1 MKKSSVFNP
10 GLFSLNHFFKLII
23 MKRLLTAA
31 AVTLYSLSIAQIKTG
46 TIYISGQADY
56 AKEEKNSS
64 NFTEQIL
71 KIIPTVGIFVVPN
84 LAVGTGL
91 GYTHRQLD
99 NHQTIYNGPI
109 TSIIDY
115 TGKTNAVIVAPFI
128 RKYWTLSE
136 KLYFFGQLQVP
147 MEFGKIK
154 QDGLVNNIYEPD
166 GYIIGQQILDDEYQ
180 YTSLGINVMPG
191 VDYFLNKNWSIEAM
205 IGELGYKN
213 LKYKDTDDRNRKNY
227 NFGFNL
233 SAVSFGVKYVF
244 VK

>member
-1 MKKSSVFNP
+1 MKKI
-10 GLFSLNHFFKLII
+10 LIAG
-23 MKRLLTAA
+23 AA
-31 AVTLYSLSIAQIKTG
+31 LLYSFSNAQIKTG
-46 TIYISGQADY
+46 TVYVSGQADY
-56 AKEEKNSS
+56 AKEENNSS
-64 NFTEQIL
+64 NSTEQIL
-71 KIIPTVGIFVVPN
+71 KVIPAAGIFVAPN

-99 NHQTIYNGPI
+99 NHQTIYSGPI

-115 TGKTNAVIVAPFI
+115 TGKTNAIIVAPFI

-154 QDGLVNNIYEPD
+154 QDGLVTNIYEPD
-166 GYIIGQQILDDEYQ
+166 GYNIGQQILDDEYQ
-180 YTSLGINVMPG
+180 YTSLGVNIMPG
-191 VDYFLNKNWSIEAM
+191 LDYFLNRNWSVEAT
-205 IGELGYKN
+205 IGEFGYKN

-244 VK
+244 AK